1 MKFKEITVRG
11 TAYERG
17 LTYGQLCREEIA
29 LTIKGYERLY
39 QDTKGISW
47 EEARKISEYYLARV
61 RDFEPGY
68 AEEMRGIAEGAQVD
82 LLDIVALNART
93 EIMYADSRSACASAC
108 TSLSLTPPATEGGRV
123 LAAQNWDYS
132 TLLKDSVV
140 IVHVYQEDKPNF
152 VMVAEGAG
160 MIGGIGMNDRGVSV
174 LLNALYTQ
182 RPCYGILFSSRMRA
196 MLEAETLSDAYVRGS
211 HAPYSVGNLIAT
223 HKDGVAIDFEMDGEI
238 VEPLI
243 PDDGVL
249 VHTNH
254 YIGPKTYLAND
265 VNHMGSTYIRMQRIK
280 TLVKERYGKITV
292 EDVKR
297 MLSDHAGYP
306 YSICDHEDPKY
317 PVARRDATNFSI
329 IMDLTENCIHLAAG
343 NPCENP
349 FEKYYI

>member
-1 MKFKEITVRG
+1 
-11 TAYERG
+11 
-17 LTYGQLCREEIA
+17 
-29 LTIKGYERLY
+29 
-39 QDTKGISW
+39 
-47 EEARKISEYYLARV
+47 
-61 RDFEPGY
+61 
-68 AEEMRGIAEGAQVD
+68 
-82 LLDIVALNART
+82 
-93 EIMYADSRSACASAC
+93 
-108 TSLSLTPPATEGGRV
+108 
-123 LAAQNWDYS
+123 
-132 TLLKDSVV
+132 
-140 IVHVYQEDKPNF
+140 
-152 VMVAEGAG
+152 
-160 MIGGIGMNDRGVSV
+160 MNDRGVSV

-182 RPCYGILFSSRMRA
+182 RPCHGILFSSRMRA

-223 HKDGVAIDFEMDGEI
+223 HKDGVAIGFEMDGEI

-254 YIGPKTYLAND
+254 YIGPKTYLSND

-329 IMDLTENCIHLAAG
+329 IMDLTGNCIHLAAG

-349 FEKYYI
+349 FDKYYI